1 MSDGTD
7 TATTDETVQVN
18 EVEDN
23 NGEVLF
29 LRNITSQ
36 TTTSTVGTT
45 FANDTE
51 EYVESSQ
58 TLGENS
64 LFVRYDFLEDEN
76 EVFNTMSDEPSEY
89 ITDLFD
95 TPISINE
102 AKGSDYNLQSLT
114 NIINLAEEKLTVEEL
129 VNFTLNLPNQIRAL
143 FLYQLSFVKKLR
155 GKATGDLLQNIK
167 TQSVMNINYF
177 KLIKVEIFDGYEKNE
192 LGEDMINKPK
202 FKLLKKSDLDSLTT
216 NTLCRFSRFYSNE
229 LKIKRDILSFPL
241 QHQYFFIRPDVYTPE
256 PEITLDTDQEKMK
269 NLSIQHYISKDY
281 NLRGTTSNIVLQK
294 EGVSYTAPDEN
305 LTVPNENVVAGG
317 GSMGGGSTAGG
328 GSMGGGSTAGGGSM
342 GGGSTAGGGY

>member
-1 MSDGTD
+1 MPAVDP
-7 TATTDETVQVN
+7 TTIDEKVEVS
-18 EVEDN
+18 EVEN
-23 NGEVLF
+23 KNEEVLF
-29 LRNITSQ
+29 IRAVTTQS
-36 TTTSTVGTT
+36 TTSTVGTT
-45 FANDTE
+45 FTNDTE

-58 TLGENS
+58 ALGENS

-76 EVFNTMSDEPSEY
+76 EIFNAMSDEPSEY

-95 TPISINE
+95 IPININE

-114 NIINLAEEKLTVEEL
+114 NIINLAEEKLTVEKL

-177 KLIKVEIFDGYEKNE
+177 KLMKVEIFDGYEKNE

-216 NTLCRFSRFYSNE
+216 NTLCRLSRLYNNE
-229 LKIKRDILSFPL
+229 LKIKRDVLSFPL
-241 QHQYFFIRPDVYTPE
+241 QHQYFFIRPDVYTPNT
-256 PEITLDTDQEKMK
+256 EITTDIDQEKMK
-269 NLSIQHYISKDY
+269 NLMIQHYVSKDY
-281 NLRGTTSNIVLQK
+281 DLRGTTSNIVLQN
-294 EGVSYTAPDEN
+294 EAVSYTPPN
-305 LTVPNENVVAGG
+305 QSLTVPNENITAGGASTSTVQGGGSTSGG
-317 GSMGGGSTAGG
+317 GSMGGG
-328 GSMGGGSTAGGGSM
+328 
-342 GGGSTAGGGY
+342 Y